1 MRAPWWCKNIF
12 TRDDSAKKIIFAYQE
27 KDGGAQAI
35 PRHRHLCPL
44 MALSEL
50 PQHRHLVEIL
60 EQVL

>member
-1 MRAPWWCKNIF
+1 M
-12 TRDDSAKKIIFAYQE
+12 TLQKKIIFAYQE